1 MMRKITKNG
10 RRFGML
16 SSVGIAALIVAA
28 PAVAQDSTDER
39 DEEATVTTTEQ
50 DKLEEQGI
58 TVTGSRI
65 PLPNLTANEPTNTID
80 TAYIENRNFINV
92 ADALNDLPQIRGSVT
107 PDGGQSSFGQGVNF
121 INNFGLGTNR
131 TLTLVNGRRIVS
143 SNTPSLFGPAAPGL
157 QVDLNIIPTALV
169 KRIDIA
175 STAGAP
181 VYGSD
186 AIAGTVNI
194 ILDDEYE
201 GLNLI
206 STGSIT
212 EEGDGFSY
220 RFEGVYG
227 TSFADNR
234 GHLQVSS
241 FYTQTDGI
249 LQSARSV
256 YLDEIETQQ
265 NTITTGRINPNLA
278 INTGPTDGIPDTAL
292 FSPSRIFALT
302 PLGLIINVPG
312 GVTTA
317 GTDLD
322 GIFNNFAGAFQFD
335 AGGNLIPFNPGTR
348 PLNTPAPGTGAIT
361 ANGIRGINGDRAF
374 QFSDFGQLTSDL
386 RRFGANV
393 FLNYDVTDNI
403 NVFVEA
409 QYYDARADELVQ
421 QPTFN
426 STLFGGLSGA
436 LTFDINNPFLSAQ
449 ARTTLQNAFI
459 RGGEPNRTTF
469 TVARA
474 NIGLADLTGFAE
486 TELLRGVIGARGD
499 FELGGRAFNWEAS
512 FNYGNSDI
520 TDFRQDIN
528 AQNFINAVNVT
539 RNASGQIVCTTTP
552 TTFAQTPNA
561 AQGIPAPIADS
572 RCVPLNFFGNQAS
585 PEAIAY
591 ILENSVS
598 TSTLEQIVF
607 NANVGGSPFAIFGN
621 DVGVNVGYE
630 YRQEQG
636 QFTPSEFDLRG
647 RGRGAPITPVGGEFT
662 LNEVFGEVNVPLI
675 TPENDFIIESAIVYG
690 RGRYVDNTINGG
702 FFSWAAG
709 GSIAPVRDIEL
720 RGNFTRSFRA
730 PALTELFA
738 PRSNQ
743 FGFIPD
749 LCLPQAISAANA
761 TVRPN
766 RERNCAAFLAAFPNI
781 SRPQIAAQASIPQI
795 TGGNPNLENEQADS
809 WSVGGILRPWFLP
822 NFSLTVDYI
831 NIDISNPIAQLTSA
845 QINSACF
852 DNPVFNTADPAN
864 GNQFCSLIRR
874 EANGE
879 VVSNPTNPG
888 VTTGFVNGQSIKY
901 EGIVASAL
909 YATKLDA
916 IGVPGTLQLRG
927 DLNVTLF
934 RVVDITGVGP
944 QPTHGTIGDEQFVGQ
959 LAANYLDKN
968 WGFGSVINYTG
979 EGLFS
984 RVGRT
989 PDTREFDQLEDYV
1002 TVDFNLYFETNNNFR
1017 INFVVNNAFDRRCQ
1031 AYFGFC
1037 IPASIND
1044 AFGRTFSAS
1053 VSKKF

>member
-1 MMRKITKNG
+1 MMKMISKAG

-28 PAVAQDSTDER
+28 PAMAQDAEDENE
-39 DEEATVTTTEQ
+39 EEAKVTTVETDRPE
-50 DKLEEQGI
+50 DQGI

-65 PLPNLTANEPTNTID
+65 RLPNLTANEPTNTID
-80 TAYIENRNFINV
+80 AEYIANRNFTNI
-92 ADALNDLPQIRGSVT
+92 ADALNDLPQIRGSAT
-107 PDGGQSSFGQGVNF
+107 PDGAQGSFGQGVNF

-131 TLTLVNGRRIVS
+131 TLTLINGRRVVS

-157 QVDLNIIPTALV
+157 QVDLNIVPTALV
-169 KRIDIA
+169 KRTDIA

-194 ILDDEYE
+194 ILDDQYE
-201 GLNLI
+201 GLSLI
-206 STGSIT
+206 ATSSIT

-220 RFEGVYG
+220 RFEGAYG

-234 GHLQVSS
+234 GHIQVSS

-265 NTITTGRINPNLA
+265 NTIRTGRINPNLA
-278 INTGPTDGIPDTAL
+278 INTGAADGVPDTAL
-292 FSPSRIFALT
+292 FSQSRIFALT
-302 PLGLIINVPG
+302 ALGLIVEGPG
-312 GVTTA
+312 GITTA
-317 GTDLD
+317 GADLD
-322 GIFNNFAGAFQFD
+322 GVFNNFAGAFQFD
-335 AGGNLIPFNPGTR
+335 AGGDLIAFNPGTR
-348 PLNTPAPGTGAIT
+348 PLNAGGAS

-386 RRFGANV
+386 RRFGANL

-436 LTFDINNPFLSAQ
+436 LTFNLDNPFLSAQ

-459 RGGEPNRTTF
+459 RGGQPTRTTF

-499 FELGGRAFNWEAS
+499 FELGGRGFNWEAS

-528 AQNFINAVNVT
+528 AQNFINAVNVA
-539 RNASGQIVCTTTP
+539 RNAQGQIVCSTTP
-552 TTFAQTPNA
+552 TTLAQTPNA
-561 AQGIPAPIADS
+561 AAGIPAPVTDS

-585 PEAIAY
+585 AAAIDY
-591 ILENSVS
+591 IIEDS
-598 TSTLEQIVF
+598 TSSSTLEQIVF

-630 YRQEQG
+630 YRKEQG
-636 QFTPSEFDLRG
+636 QFTPSEFDFRG
-647 RGRGAPITPVGGEFT
+647 RGRGAAITPVGGEFT

-675 TPENDFIIESAIVYG
+675 TPDNDFIIESAIVYG

-749 LCLPQAISAANA
+749 LCLPQAITAANA
-761 TVRPN
+761 AVRPN

-781 SRPQIAAQASIPQI
+781 SRPQIAAQASVPQI

-809 WSVGGILRPWFLP
+809 WSVGGIIRPWFLP
-822 NFSLTVDYI
+822 NFSVTVDYI

-852 DNPVFNTADPAN
+852 DNATFNTADPAN

-888 VTTGFVNGQSIKY
+888 VITGFVNGQSIKY

-909 YATKLDA
+909 YATKLDG

-934 RVVDITGVGP
+934 REVNITGVGP

-959 LAANYLDKN
+959 VAANYIDKN
-968 WGFGSVINYTG
+968 WGFGSVVNYTG

-984 RVGRT
+984 RAGRT

-1002 TVDFNLYFETNNNFR
+1002 TVDFNLYFQTSQDFR

-1031 AYFGFC
+1031 VYFGFC